1 MSKYSNKIILLALS
15 TLIEINS
22 CINVTNKK
30 LSIYPFYN
38 ETF

>member
-22 CINVTNKK
+22 CINVTNEK
-30 LSIYPFYN
+30 LSIDPVYS